1 MRAVLAALW
10 AVPLAEV
17 EARASNAK
25 PAQHATSDELIV
37 GRAHLRRAVPHS
49 SAPQKASPDHF
60 PFASAPA
67 R

>member
-1 MRAVLAALW
+1 MRAALAALW

-17 EARASNAK
+17 EARASNVK

-37 GRAHLRRAVPHS
+37 GRAHLRRAVPQS
-49 SAPQKASPDHF
+49 SAPQKASPDHS
-60 PFASAPA
+60 PAASVTA

>member
-37 GRAHLRRAVPHS
+37 GRAHLRRAVPQS
-49 SAPQKASPDHF
+49 SAPQKVGSQHF
-60 PFASAPA
+60 GAAT
-67 R
+67 